1 MAPLKMIISE
11 TIGSRAQ
18 VDLIDYTQKPDED
31 FKWVLCYVDHH
42 SGLLGKCMCL
52 IRQYYKIVRIVKGR
66 PYHPLSQGSVEPGNA
81 SFSRSYDKVDDGPR
95 NKDISWAKIGIFVIN
110 AKKIDVYQGQKI
122 AKVPMRYIMVS
133 KIPT

>member
-1 MAPLKMIISE
+1 MAPLKTIISE

-42 SGLLGKCMCL
+42 SGFLGKCMCL

-81 SFSRSYDKVDDGPR
+81 SFQEAMTKWMMDPET
-95 NKDISWAKIGIFVIN
+95 KIL
-110 AKKIDVYQGQKI
+110 AGQRL
-122 AKVPMRYIMVS
+122 VFL
-133 KIPT
+133 